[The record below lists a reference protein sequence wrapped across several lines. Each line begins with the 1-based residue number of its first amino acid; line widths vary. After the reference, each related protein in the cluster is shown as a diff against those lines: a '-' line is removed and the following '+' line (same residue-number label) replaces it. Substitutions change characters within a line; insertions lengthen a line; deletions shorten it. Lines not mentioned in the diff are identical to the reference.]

1 MQRRSLLKLLLA
13 GGGVAALGGIAP
25 LLQLA
30 TASESSLKPRYFIFV
45 YFTGAWD
52 VLLSLDPR
60 DPTYFNEESMAKTL
74 ILPGYELQ
82 VNVPATGYLPF
93 QAGNLYL
100 GPYIGELSR
109 HAQRLAI
116 VRGMSMDTLTHEV
129 GRRRFLT
136 GKPPSG
142 LSARGSSVATWLA
155 ALLGKENLIP
165 NLSSNVEAYN
175 VDQDQYASALK
186 VASVNDLLRTL
197 RPAADVM
204 PDLMDRQV
212 QALHEE
218 LACCDSAQ
226 KSALYRQAEA
236 SRQTSVEMIE
246 SNKASLFDFQ
256 ANTTE
261 MNALRAKYG
270 FPTTGTNIMG
280 SPEAQA
286 AMAAQAICGGL
297 ARCVSI
303 TANVTSLDHHFIE
316 WTTDQGPTQARGFTA
331 VARLVDDLASR
342 AHPDG
347 GTWLDYTTI
356 LGFSEFSRTA
366 LLNASTG
373 RDHSL
378 CNACFLLGAG
388 IKGNQVIGRSSDVGM
403 APYGVDLETGA
414 PKSDGDLIRPE
425 NILRTLFHVGGIQDD
440 VADLRVEPVYALLS

>member
-1 MQRRSLLKLLLA
+1 MQRRSLLKLLMA
-13 GGGVAALGGIAP
+13 GGGLAALGGLAP
-25 LLQLA
+25 VLQLA
-30 TASESSLKPRYFIFV
+30 TATESNTKPRYFVFV
-45 YFTGAWD
+45 YFSGAWD
-52 VLLSLDPR
+52 ILLSLDPR
-60 DPTYFNEESMAKTL
+60 DPSYFNEESMGKTL
-74 ILPGYELQ
+74 ILPAYEEQ
-82 VNVPATGYLPF
+82 VNVPSTGAYP
-93 QAGNLYL
+93 QQYGNLYL

-109 HAQRLAI
+109 HASRLAV

-129 GRRRFLT
+129 GRRRFIT

-142 LSARGSSVATWLA
+142 LAARGSSTATWLA
-155 ALLGKENLIP
+155 ARLGQGNLIP

-175 VDQDQYASALK
+175 VDQEQFASALK

-204 PDLMDRQV
+204 PELMDRQV

-218 LACCDSAQ
+218 LACCDAAQ
-226 KSALYRQAEA
+226 KSALWRQAEA
-236 SRQTSVEMIE
+236 SRQSAVAMIE
-246 SNKASLFDFQ
+246 SNKAGLFDFQ

-261 MNALRAKYG
+261 MAAIRSRYG
-270 FPTTGTNIMG
+270 FPTSGNIMG

-286 AMAAQAICGGL
+286 AMAAQAICSGL
-297 ARCVSI
+297 SRCVSFQ
-303 TANVTSLDHHFIE
+303 ANVTSLDHHFVE

-331 VARLVDDLASR
+331 VARLIDDLSSR
-342 AHPDG
+342 NHPDG

-378 CNACFLLGAG
+378 TNACFLAGAG
-388 IKGNQVIGRSSDVGM
+388 IKGGQVVGRSSDVGM
-403 APYGVDLETGA
+403 APYGINLETGA
-414 PKSDGDLIRPE
+414 PDGEADLVRPE
-425 NILRTLFHVGGIQDD
+425 NILRTLFYVAGIQDD